1 MSTLSSQ
8 VSGASTANPIQR
20 LLLLKVFSQSDQ
32 DTIIS
37 LFASIRDKATRD
49 GQPYILSLKG
59 GSTSS
64 TAFTSEAR
72 SQGYTV
78 VVHTEFAGEADVRY
92 WDDECA
98 AHKELKRVV
107 MPLTEGAMVLHFRN
121 GMPL

>member
-1 MSTLSSQ
+1 MSSQ
-8 VSGASTANPIQR
+8 TFQTPESSNPSPIQR
-20 LLLLKVFSQSDQ
+20 LLLLKVPSQSNQ

-64 TAFTSEAR
+64 TTFTSEAR

-78 VVHTEFAGEADVRY
+78 AVHTEFAGEADVRY

-98 AHKELKRVV
+98 AHKELKRVI

-121 GMPL
+121 GMSL